1 MKHVQASAAKAR
13 FAELLDDVERGE
25 SVVITRHGKPVAWL
39 IPDEARRERE
49 IRQAMA
55 DIEEI
60 RKHTKP
66 AGSIPRASLFQ
77 WVVYS

>member
-1 MKHVQASAAKAR
+1 MRQIQASVAKAR
-13 FAELLDDVERGE
+13 FAELLGEVERGE

-49 IRQAMA
+49 IKQAMA

-66 AGSIPRASLFQ
+66 MSVEEILAARDEGRK
-77 WVVYS
+77 